1 MREKNMTFRREELEK
16 LSTLE
21 LDTLLRKELDSDTP
35 ERETVLLVLSILEDR
50 DPTDSDNR
58 PAGAEEAWER
68 LLNRPRQADS
78 KMPKLGRKPAKWL
91 GAVAA
96 AVLAIVLLVTVPQS
110 VGAENIFQIIGRW
123 TRDIF
128 NLSDG
133 SARQVQDDYVFQ
145 TDHEGLQ
152 QLYDAV
158 VAQGI
163 TEPVVPM
170 WIPEGYELKE
180 LKVYSHQIAPKI
192 CAQFFSENNYI
203 QIVFEIHSQ
212 EETNKY
218 PKDDTD
224 VEEYEYKGYCYYIV
238 SNEDTWKAIWYSG
251 NTECAIFTNGTEDIL
266 YQVLNSIS
274 GGKNE
279 EITSNNKCD
288 DSSLNVACYA
298 LPC

>member
-1 MREKNMTFRREELEK
+1 MREKNVTFRREELEK

-21 LDTLLRKELDSDTP
+21 LDTLLREELDSDTP
-35 ERETVLLVLSILEDR
+35 ERETVLLVLSILEER

-78 KMPKLGRKPAKWL
+78 KMPKLGIKPAKWL

-96 AVLAIVLLVTVPQS
+96 AVLAVVLLVTVPQS

-170 WIPEGYELKE
+170 WIPEGYELE
-180 LKVYSHQIAPKI
+180 EIKVFSQRETPKI
-192 CAQFFSENNYI
+192 YAQFVFKQNYV
-203 QIVFEIHSQ
+203 QVFIEPHCL

-218 PKDDTD
+218 SKDKVT
-224 VEEYEYKGYCYYIV
+224 VREIEYNNICYYLMQ
-238 SNEDTWKAIWYSG
+238 NKDTYKAIWTIG
-251 NTECAIFTNGTEDIL
+251 NLECSLVTNDTETIMINM
-266 YQVLNSIS
+266 LNSI
-274 GGKNE
+274 
-279 EITSNNKCD
+279 
-288 DSSLNVACYA
+288 
-298 LPC
+298 

>member
-68 LLNRPRQADS
+68 LLNRPQQSDS

-96 AVLAIVLLVTVPQS
+96 AVLVIVLLVTVPQS

-170 WIPEGYELKE
+170 WIPEGYVLVEF
-180 LKVYSHQIAPKI
+180 KVMSPSIDTKI
-192 CAQFFSENNYI
+192 YAQFLNGEHYI
-203 QIVFEIHSQ
+203 QFVIENRNSD
-212 EETNKY
+212 TKNKY
-218 PKDDTD
+218 PKDDINVD
-224 VEEYEYKGYCYYIV
+224 LYEYKGICYYIF
-238 SNEDTWKAIWYSG
+238 SNEDTHKAIWDVG
-251 NTECAIFTNGTEDIL
+251 AECLLATNDTDQVL
-266 YQVLNSIS
+266 YNILNSIQGRS
-274 GGKNE
+274 VE
-279 EITSNNKCD
+279 
-288 DSSLNVACYA
+288 
-298 LPC
+298 

>member
-35 ERETVLLVLSILEDR
+35 ERETVLLVLSILEER

-68 LLNRPRQADS
+68 LLNRPQQSDS
-78 KMPKLGRKPAKWL
+78 KMPKLGRKPVKWL

-163 TEPVVPM
+163 TDPVVPM
-170 WIPEGYELKE
+170 WIPEEYELAQLEVFSRQKTPKIHARFITENQYIIITIETFSGGESNEYTKDNINIKE
-180 LKVYSHQIAPKI
+180 L
-192 CAQFFSENNYI
+192 
-203 QIVFEIHSQ
+203 
-212 EETNKY
+212 
-218 PKDDTD
+218 
-224 VEEYEYKGYCYYIV
+224 EYDNVCYYLMR
-238 SNEDTWKAIWYSG
+238 NGDTNKAIW
-251 NTECAIFTNGTEDIL
+251 NTGIVECSLVTNDTDAIMLNIL
-266 YQVLNSIS
+266 DSI
-274 GGKNE
+274 
-279 EITSNNKCD
+279 
-288 DSSLNVACYA
+288 
-298 LPC
+298 

>member
-1 MREKNMTFRREELEK
+1 MREKNVTFRREELEK

-21 LDTLLRKELDSDTP
+21 LDTLLREELDSDTP

-96 AVLAIVLLVTVPQS
+96 AVLVIVLLVTVPQS

-170 WIPEGYELKE
+170 WIPEAYVIQE
-180 LKVYSHQIAPKI
+180 IKI
-192 CAQFFSENNYI
+192 WSMDDKAKLCAQFTENEKYL
-203 QIVFEIHSQ
+203 QIIIECHST
-212 EETNKY
+212 ETTNDY
-218 PKDDTD
+218 TKDD
-224 VEEYEYKGYCYYIV
+224 VIIKELEYANVRYYLMK
-238 SNEDTWKAIWYSG
+238 NEDTYKAIWKVGIIECSLVTNDTE
-251 NTECAIFTNGTEDIL
+251 NTLIRIL
-266 YQVLNSIS
+266 KSI
-274 GGKNE
+274 
-279 EITSNNKCD
+279 
-288 DSSLNVACYA
+288 
-298 LPC
+298 